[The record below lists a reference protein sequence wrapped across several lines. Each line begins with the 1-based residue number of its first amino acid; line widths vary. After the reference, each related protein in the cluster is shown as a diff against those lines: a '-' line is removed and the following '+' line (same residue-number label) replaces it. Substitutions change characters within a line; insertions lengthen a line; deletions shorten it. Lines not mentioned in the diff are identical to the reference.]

1 MHAHGTHADQS
12 TQARARHI
20 SFTFH
25 KHGFVHTASRGST
38 ALELSQILLHH
49 LVRRPHGERQCERI
63 RYPLHRN
70 VLLEQPGLKIT
81 HEVVKVLQPSH
92 GEGALPLMLLRVFRS
107 RGRPCNKRCSLTAVL
122 SFSHQLYAYVRAY
135 GVLLMAVPGT
145 VSGCMCIA
153 RLLSRHI
160 HAHGRF

>member
-1 MHAHGTHADQS
+1 MYMYLHVVHGFSNYCVHMES
-12 TQARARHI
+12 TRPHQRVFEHDKL
-20 SFTFH
+20 SFTVQKQDFI
-25 KHGFVHTASRGST
+25 HTASRGST

-63 RYPLHRN
+63 RYPLHRK

-122 SFSHQLYAYVRAY
+122 SFSHQLY
-135 GVLLMAVPGT
+135 MH
-145 VSGCMCIA
+145 M
-153 RLLSRHI
+153 
-160 HAHGRF
+160 